1 MAKNKENI
9 PVIKPYNPLDK
20 RNLGEN
26 VAKTMLSMPTHTLPP
41 EPFIGA
47 GVYALYYRGDYEPY
61 RRLSD
66 LNREAYTTPIYV
78 GKAVPAGAR
87 KGGLGLD
94 VDHGL
99 ALYNRL
105 SEHATSISCARNLK
119 LNDFVC
125 RYLVVDDI
133 WIPLA
138 ESMLIEQYKPLW
150 NRCIDGFGNHDPGKG
165 RYQQQKSPWDCI
177 HEGREWAARLKPNS
191 ATVSELLEKVDKYI
205 DEYCRNNPVERIAQ
219 GDKDNLVK

>member
-1 MAKNKENI
+1 MPREDI
-9 PVIKPYNPLDK
+9 PIIEPYNPLDK
-20 RNLGEN
+20 RNLGAS
-26 VAKTMLSMPTHTLPP
+26 VAAAMLASPVHTLPP

-47 GVYALYYRGDYEPY
+47 GVYAIYYRGDFAPY
-61 RRLSD
+61 KRLVD
-66 LNREAYTTPIYV
+66 LNKEGYNVPIYV

-87 KGGLGLD
+87 KGGLGMN

-99 ALYNRL
+99 TLFNRL
-105 SEHATSISCARNLK
+105 SEHFGSVSKANNLNEK
-119 LNDFVC
+119 DFMC

-138 ESMLIEQYKPLW
+138 ESMLIERFKPLW

-177 HEGREWAARLKPNS
+177 HEGREWAEKLNPNTTS
-191 ATVSELLEKVDKYI
+191 KDELLEKVAKYL
-205 DEYCRNNPVERIAQ
+205 ENYTVQ
-219 GDKDNLVK
+219 F

>member
-1 MAKNKENI
+1 MAKENI
-9 PVIKPYNPLDK
+9 PVIEPYNPLDK
-20 RNLGEN
+20 RNLGAS
-26 VAKTMLSMPTHTLPP
+26 VAATMLATPVRSLPP

-47 GVYALYYRGDYEPY
+47 GVYAIYYRGDFAPY
-61 RRLSD
+61 QPLTN
-66 LNREAYTTPIYV
+66 LNKDNFSIPIYI

-87 KGGLGLD
+87 KGGLGMN

-105 SEHATSISCARNLK
+105 SEHYASISKAINLDE
-119 LNDFVC
+119 NDFVC

-177 HEGREWAARLKPNS
+177 HEGREWADKLKPNALS
-191 ATVSELLEKVDKYI
+191 KEDLLKKVTLYFQDHY
-205 DEYCRNNPVERIAQ
+205 D
-219 GDKDNLVK
+219 

>member
-1 MAKNKENI
+1 MMGKDNI
-9 PVIKPYNPLDK
+9 PVIEPYNPLDK
-20 RNLGEN
+20 RNLGAS
-26 VAKTMLSMPTHTLPP
+26 VAATMLAAPIHSLPP

-47 GVYALYYRGDYEPY
+47 GVYAIYYRGDFAPY
-61 RRLSD
+61 RRLAE
-66 LNREAYTTPIYV
+66 LNRDAYKVPIYV

-87 KGGLGLD
+87 KGGLGMN

-105 SEHATSISCARNLK
+105 LEHFTSISKAANL
-119 LNDFVC
+119 NEGDFVC

-138 ESMLIEQYKPLW
+138 ESMLIEEYKPLW
-150 NRCIDGFGNHDPGKG
+150 DRCIDGFGNHDPGKG

-177 HEGREWAARLKPNS
+177 HQGREWADKLKPN
-191 ATVSELLEKVDKYI
+191 ATSIEDLLEKVARYL
-205 DEYCRNNPVERIAQ
+205 DEYYN
-219 GDKDNLVK
+219 

>member
-1 MAKNKENI
+1 MPREDI
-9 PVIKPYNPLDK
+9 PIIEPYNPLDK
-20 RNLGEN
+20 RNLGAS
-26 VAKTMLSMPTHTLPP
+26 VAAAMLASPVHTLPP

-47 GVYALYYRGDYEPY
+47 GVYAIYYRGDFAPY
-61 RRLSD
+61 KRLVD
-66 LNREAYTTPIYV
+66 LNKEGYNVPIYV

-87 KGGLGLD
+87 KGGLGMN

-99 ALYNRL
+99 ALFNGL
-105 SEHATSISCARNLK
+105 SEHFGSVSKANNLNEK
-119 LNDFVC
+119 DFMC

-138 ESMLIEQYKPLW
+138 ESMLIERFKPLW

-177 HEGREWAARLKPNS
+177 HEGREWAEKLNPNTTS
-191 ATVSELLEKVDKYI
+191 KDELLEKVAKYL
-205 DEYCRNNPVERIAQ
+205 ENYTVQ
-219 GDKDNLVK
+219 F

>member
-1 MAKNKENI
+1 MMGNDNI
-9 PVIKPYNPLDK
+9 PVIEPYNPLDK
-20 RNLGEN
+20 RNLGAS
-26 VAKTMLSMPTHTLPP
+26 VAATMLAAPIHSLPP

-47 GVYALYYRGDYEPY
+47 GVYAIYYRGDFAPY
-61 RRLSD
+61 RRLAE
-66 LNREAYTTPIYV
+66 LNRDVYKVPIYV

-87 KGGLGLD
+87 KGGLGMN

-105 SEHATSISCARNLK
+105 SEHFISISKAKNLNEK
-119 LNDFVC
+119 DFVC

-138 ESMLIEQYKPLW
+138 ESMLIEEYRPLW

-177 HEGREWAARLKPNS
+177 HQGREWADKLKPN
-191 ATVSELLEKVDKYI
+191 ATSIEDLLEKINRYLDDY
-205 DEYCRNNPVERIAQ
+205 YN
-219 GDKDNLVK
+219 

>member
-1 MAKNKENI
+1 MPKGDI

-20 RNLGEN
+20 RNLGAS
-26 VAKTMLSMPTHTLPP
+26 VAATMLATPTHTLPP
-41 EPFIGA
+41 DPFIGA
-47 GVYALYYRGDYEPY
+47 GVYAIYYRGDFAPY
-61 RRLSD
+61 QRLAA
-66 LNREAYTTPIYV
+66 LNKDAFDAPIYI
-78 GKAVPAGAR
+78 GKAVPSGAR
-87 KGGLGLD
+87 KGGLGTN
-94 VDHGL
+94 VDHGF

-105 SEHATSISCARNLK
+105 SEHYTSISKATNLNE
-119 LNDFVC
+119 NDFAC

-177 HEGREWAARLKPNS
+177 HEGREWADKLKPN
-191 ATVSELLEKVDKYI
+191 ATSKEDWLKKVAQYLE
-205 DEYCRNNPVERIAQ
+205 EYC
-219 GDKDNLVK
+219 G

>member
-1 MAKNKENI
+1 MPREDI
-9 PVIKPYNPLDK
+9 PIIEPYNPLDK
-20 RNLGEN
+20 RNLGAS
-26 VAKTMLSMPTHTLPP
+26 VAAAMLASPVHTLPP

-47 GVYALYYRGDYEPY
+47 GVYAIYYRGDFAPY
-61 RRLSD
+61 KRLVD
-66 LNREAYTTPIYV
+66 LNKEGYNVPIYV

-87 KGGLGLD
+87 KGGLGMN

-99 ALYNRL
+99 DLFNRL
-105 SEHATSISCARNLK
+105 SEHFGSVSKANNLNEK
-119 LNDFVC
+119 DFMC

-138 ESMLIEQYKPLW
+138 ESMLIERFKPLC

-177 HEGREWAARLKPNS
+177 HEGREWAEKLNPNTTS
-191 ATVSELLEKVDKYI
+191 KDELLEKVAKYL
-205 DEYCRNNPVERIAQ
+205 ENYTVQ
-219 GDKDNLVK
+219 F

>member
-1 MAKNKENI
+1 MPKGDI
-9 PVIKPYNPLDK
+9 PIIEPYNPLDK
-20 RNLGEN
+20 RNLGAS
-26 VAKTMLSMPTHTLPP
+26 VAATMLDAPIHTLPP

-47 GVYALYYRGDYEPY
+47 GVYAIYYRGNFAPY
-61 RRLSD
+61 QRLTELNSD
-66 LNREAYTTPIYV
+66 NFSIPIYV

-87 KGGLGLD
+87 KGGLGMN

-105 SEHATSISCARNLK
+105 SEHYVSLSKAVNLNE
-119 LNDFVC
+119 NDFVC
-125 RYLVVDDI
+125 KYLVVDDI

-177 HEGREWAARLKPNS
+177 HEGREWADNLKPN
-191 ATVSELLEKVDKYI
+191 AVSKDDLLKKVAQYLLENY
-205 DEYCRNNPVERIAQ
+205 
-219 GDKDNLVK
+219 G

>member
-1 MAKNKENI
+1 MPRADI
-9 PVIKPYNPLDK
+9 PLIEPYNPLDK
-20 RNLGEN
+20 HNLGAS
-26 VAKTMLSMPTHTLPP
+26 VAAAMLAAPIHALPP

-47 GVYALYYRGDYEPY
+47 GVYAIYYRGNFHPY
-61 RRLSD
+61 QRLAA
-66 LNREAYTTPIYV
+66 LNRDAFSVPIYV

-87 KGGLGLD
+87 KGGLGMN

-105 SEHATSISCARNLK
+105 SEHYASISKAVNISEV
-119 LNDFVC
+119 DFVC

-150 NRCIDGFGNHDPGKG
+150 NICIDGFGNHDPGRG

-177 HEGREWAARLKPNS
+177 HKGA
-191 ATVSELLEKVDKYI
+191 
-205 DEYCRNNPVERIAQ
+205 
-219 GDKDNLVK
+219 GMGG